1 MSSGITNQFDPLA
14 DTSFTPEDNAPYY
27 EVDYGFFK
35 IGELD
40 KQVYIITHN
49 GVPAPQINRPF
60 VTRQMNYS
68 RPNSTLVYYLCAFL
82 NTAIKDGYEH
92 TKVTYDYLINYLT
105 GIYCDEGKSFAVLK
119 TIIEALRV
127 LYEHLARRSVHLDQ
141 SLLLHTAKTVIV
153 KGKGGS
159 LTRIAELL
167 KEFPRKRTD
176 LALDHSLY
184 TKWYT
189 NEQIIAI
196 CDALPIVDRCIFADT
211 VYTGHRVETAL
222 SLQLG
227 DVDLYNGTVFGRVT
241 KTGKNHIA
249 PIPNG
254 LVELIDVYI
263 RTKRNTILERTNSS
277 CPYLFLT
284 RDGRPRTYA
293 SYYTSLKRVEKLL
306 TETRPELGI
315 TSLHTHAGRSTFL
328 ARLRTAQLEQQKLGN
343 NIITDN
349 DILTAMDWRNMS
361 SLEHYDILTRALDTL
376 SFQDDLL
383 KYYFD
388 FDKGG
393 KHNNAD
399 RV

>member
-167 KEFPRKRTD
+167 K
-176 LALDHSLY
+176 L
-184 TKWYT
+184 
-189 NEQIIAI
+189 
-196 CDALPIVDRCIFADT
+196 
-211 VYTGHRVETAL
+211 
-222 SLQLG
+222 
-227 DVDLYNGTVFGRVT
+227 
-241 KTGKNHIA
+241 
-249 PIPNG
+249 
-254 LVELIDVYI
+254 
-263 RTKRNTILERTNSS
+263 
-277 CPYLFLT
+277 
-284 RDGRPRTYA
+284 
-293 SYYTSLKRVEKLL
+293 
-306 TETRPELGI
+306 
-315 TSLHTHAGRSTFL
+315 RSH
-328 ARLRTAQLEQQKLGN
+328 GC
-343 NIITDN
+343 
-349 DILTAMDWRNMS
+349 
-361 SLEHYDILTRALDTL
+361 
-376 SFQDDLL
+376 
-383 KYYFD
+383 
-388 FDKGG
+388 G
-393 KHNNAD
+393 
-399 RV
+399 